1 MVATILG
8 ISIVV
13 AIASIA
19 SIANLDPVRDALGV
33 RASSYRFLDSRPDGT
48 PFRWDPCGEIHY
60 VVHDPPPGTL
70 TTVHE
75 AIARVS
81 EATGIPVVYDGL
93 AVRGTD
99 TYFRMQF
106 QRPFVLG
113 QSRSWE
119 PVLIDWIDTEHF
131 RALAGTR
138 HAAAFGTPWT
148 PEGDLE
154 GTYVSGLV
162 AIDEDLRIPPG
173 FRSRYSL
180 GVVLMHELAHVMGL
194 AHVADGDE
202 LMWSPDVPNADPM
215 PDLLQTDWG
224 PGDRVG
230 LREVGRQASCPA
242 A

>member
-1 MVATILG
+1 
-8 ISIVV
+8 
-13 AIASIA
+13 
-19 SIANLDPVRDALGV
+19 
-33 RASSYRFLDSRPDGT
+33 
-48 PFRWDPCGEIHY
+48 
-60 VVHDPPPGTL
+60 
-70 TTVHE
+70 
-75 AIARVS
+75 
-81 EATGIPVVYDGL
+81 
-93 AVRGTD
+93 
-99 TYFRMQF
+99 MQF

-131 RALAGTR
+131 RTLAGTR

-148 PEGDLE
+148 PDGDLE

-162 AIDEDLRIPPG
+162 AIDEGLRIPRG

-202 LMWSPDVPNADPM
+202 LMWSADVPNADPM

-230 LREVGRQASCPA
+230 LRKVGRQASCPA